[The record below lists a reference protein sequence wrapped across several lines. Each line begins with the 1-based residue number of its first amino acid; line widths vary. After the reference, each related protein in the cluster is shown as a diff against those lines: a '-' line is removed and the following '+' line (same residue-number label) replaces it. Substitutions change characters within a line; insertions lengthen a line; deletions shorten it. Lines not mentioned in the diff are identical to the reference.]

1 MKSSKIIL
9 PVLLAATMI
18 GTAAYSTT
26 VAAMDGKMGM
36 GGCGMMGGSDMDP
49 MMKHMGMGSIPPGM
63 VKHIKGQL
71 KPEQMAQFDAALKEY
86 GKKLDP
92 LQQALFVKHEEL
104 KALQH
109 ASNPDVKAVSKTA
122 TELAQ
127 LFSKVKSEREAFED
141 KIIKDFGI
149 KDLHGGM
156 MGGMMG
162 GGMMGGGMMQGGMM
176 GGMKHD
182 AMSQTPPAAPS
193 DQAPAGQAP
202 AGHEGHK

>member
-1 MKSSKIIL
+1 
-9 PVLLAATMI
+9 
-18 GTAAYSTT
+18 
-26 VAAMDGKMGM
+26 
-36 GGCGMMGGSDMDP
+36 MMGGAEMDP
-49 MMKHMGMGSIPPGM
+49 MMPHMGMGAIPPGM
-63 VKHIKGQL
+63 VKHVKGQL
-71 KPEQMAQFDAALKEY
+71 KPEQVAPFDAALKDY
-86 GKKLDP
+86 SKKIEP
-92 LQQALFVKHEEL
+92 TQQALFVKHEEL

>member
-9 PVLLAATMI
+9 PILLAATMV

-26 VAAMDGKMGM
+26 AAAMDGKMGM
-36 GGCGMMGGSDMDP
+36 GGCGMMGGSEMGP
-49 MMKHMGMGSIPPGM
+49 MMPHMGMGAISPGM
-63 VKHIKGQL
+63 VKHVKGQL
-71 KPEQMAQFDAALKEY
+71 KPEQMAPFDAALKDY
-86 GKKLDP
+86 SKRLDP

-109 ASNPDVKAVSKTA
+109 VANPDVKAVSKTA

-127 LFSKVKSEREAFED
+127 LVSKIKSEREAFED
-141 KIIKDFGI
+141 KITKDFGI

-156 MGGMMG
+156 MGG
-162 GGMMGGGMMQGGMM
+162 GMMGGGMM

-182 AMSQTPPAAPS
+182 TMGQTPPAS
-193 DQAPAGQAP
+193 DQPP
-202 AGHEGHK
+202 TGHEGHKQ

>member
-9 PVLLAATMI
+9 PILLAATMI
-18 GTAAYSTT
+18 GTAYTT
-26 VAAMDGKMGM
+26 QAAGMDGKMGMM
-36 GGCGMMGGSDMDP
+36 GGCGMMGGSEMGP
-49 MMKHMGMGSIPPGM
+49 MMPHMGMGAIPPGM

-71 KPEQMAQFDAALKEY
+71 KPEQMAQFDAALKDY
-86 GKKLDP
+86 SKKLDP

-122 TELAQ
+122 TELVQ
-127 LFSKVKSEREAFED
+127 LFSKVKSEREAFEE
-141 KIIKDFGI
+141 KIIKDFGV
-149 KDLHGGM
+149 KELHSDMMGGGM

-162 GGMMGGGMMQGGMM
+162 G
-176 GGMKHD
+176 MKHG
-182 AMSQTPPAAPS
+182 ATSQTPPAA
-193 DQAPAGQAP
+193 APADQAP

>member
-9 PVLLAATMI
+9 PILLAATMI
-18 GTAAYSTT
+18 GTAAYTT
-26 VAAMDGKMGM
+26 QAAGMDGKMGM
-36 GGCGMMGGSDMDP
+36 GGCGMMGGSEMGP
-49 MMKHMGMGSIPPGM
+49 MMPHMGMGAIPPGM

-71 KPEQMAQFDAALKEY
+71 KPEQMAQFDAALKDY
-86 GKKLDP
+86 SKKLDP

-122 TELAQ
+122 TELVQ

-149 KDLHGGM
+149 KDLHGDM

-162 GGMMGGGMMQGGMM
+162 GMKHDGMM

-182 AMSQTPPAAPS
+182 AMSQTPPAAPA
-193 DQAPAGQAP
+193 DQAP

>member
-71 KPEQMAQFDAALKEY
+71 KPEQMAPFDAALKEY
-86 GKKLDP
+86 GKKIEP
-92 LQQALFVKHEEL
+92 LQQSLFVKHQEL

-182 AMSQTPPAAPS
+182 GMSQTPAAAPS
-193 DQAPAGQAP
+193 DQAPAG
-202 AGHEGHK
+202 HEGHK